1 MRGMKKRERKAKDMN
16 KNEQMNKGR
25 TRVNIEIQRIK
36 RETDEG
42 DKKEREERK
51 EEIN

>member
-1 MRGMKKRERKAKDMN
+1 MKE
-16 KNEQMNKGR
+16 R

-36 RETDEG
+36 REIDEG
-42 DKKEREERK
+42 NKKEREERK